1 MKYYST
7 TLLTALVLITIGAPA
22 YSQEVKLDLGSVITT
37 ILNPPQRTA
46 EINARAEVEKEKLRQ
61 DAEIKKAQIAADAN
75 KNTDRVAP
83 VLTQWGV
90 NRVNCAP
97 GVAFI
102 NGLSADTVC
111 ITPTGSIAAGYYNYS
126 PDRQLLVRV
135 DGNNAPTAAPTANV
149 AKVQTT
155 NTSTSASATTV
166 TKNADR
172 GF

>member
-1 MKYYST
+1 MKYYSA
-7 TLLTALVLITIGAPA
+7 TLLTLMSLLTIGSPA
-22 YSQEVKLDLGSVITT
+22 YSQEVKLDLGSVINN
-37 ILNPPQRTA
+37 IFSPPHRTA
-46 EINARAEVEKEKLRQ
+46 EINARADVEKEKLRQ
-61 DAEIKKAQIAADAN
+61 QAEVEKAKIAAEAT

-97 GVAFI
+97 GLAFI
-102 NGLSADTVC
+102 NGLSTDTVC

-126 PDRQLLVRV
+126 PERQLLVRV
-135 DGNNAPTAAPTANV
+135 DGNNAPTAPAANV
-149 AKVQTT
+149 AKVQTN

-166 TKNADR
+166 TKNTDR